1 MMIRESSTK
10 IVNFMTP
17 GAGVLVI
24 GFGHIGHK
32 CRLAVDRRYT
42 DLNEYGKQCAASDN
56 NRACCGQTVHR
67 SE

>member
-17 GAGVLVI
+17 GAELLVI
-24 GFGHIGHK
+24 GCGHK

-42 DLNEYGKQCAASDN
+42 DLSEYGKQCAASDKQQEL
-56 NRACCGQTVHR
+56 AGDQGV
-67 SE
+67 

>member
-17 GAGVLVI
+17 GEGFLVI
-24 GFGHIGHK
+24 GCGHK

-42 DLNEYGKQCAASDN
+42 DLSEYGKQCVTSDK
-56 NRACCGQTVHR
+56 QQQIV
-67 SE
+67 